1 MSNGITVKEV
11 KTKKQ
16 QRQFIQFPLKMY
28 KDNPYFVPPLYGD
41 EKAIFKKEYPYYE
54 TCEAVYYLAYR
65 DDQVVGRISGIL
77 QKASNELRNEKRV
90 RFTRFDSIDDQ
101 NVADALFAAVE
112 TWALEKGMDTICG
125 PLGFSDLE
133 REGLL
138 VEGFDQLA
146 TFEEQYNADYYQKLI
161 ENCGYDKEVDW
172 IEKKVYVPKQK
183 DERMTKLAQRM
194 MEKYKLHVGE
204 YKNTRQLLEHAG
216 EKVFALIDESYR
228 NLYGTVPFTKGVREM
243 MLKSFKLIVK
253 PQYCH
258 VVLDESD
265 NVVCFGLVL
274 PSIAKAVQKSQGRL
288 TLPAI
293 FKLLKA
299 INKPKILDLALV
311 GVADEYK
318 NSGVIIITFAQMLE
332 YLHNKNIIHM
342 ETNLELETNTGI
354 ISLWKRFET
363 EQHKR
368 RRSFVKK
375 IKR

>member
-1 MSNGITVKEV
+1 MSSSITVKEV
-11 KTKKQ
+11 RTKKE
-16 QRQFIQFPLKMY
+16 QRQFINFPLKMY
-28 KDNPYFVPPLYGD
+28 KNNPYFVPPLYGD
-41 EKAIFKKEYPYYE
+41 EKAVFKKDYPYYE

-90 RFTRFDSIDDQ
+90 RFTRFDAINDQ
-101 NVADALFAAVE
+101 EVADALFGTVE
-112 TWALEKGMDTICG
+112 KWALDKGMDTICG

-138 VEGFDQLA
+138 IEGFDQLA

-161 ENCGYDKEVDW
+161 EKCGYGKEADW
-172 IEKKVYVPKQK
+172 IEHKILVPKQK
-183 DERMTKLAQRM
+183 DEKMTKLANRM

-204 YKNTRQLLEHAG
+204 YKNTKELLKYAG

-228 NLYGTVPFTKGVREM
+228 NLYGTVPFTEGVRKM
-243 MLKSFKLIVK
+243 VMKSFQLIVK

-258 VVLDESD
+258 VVFDEND
-265 NVVCFGLVL
+265 NLVCFGLVL

-288 TLPAI
+288 TLPAL

-299 INKPKILDLALV
+299 INKPEILDLALI
-311 GVADEYK
+311 GVTDEYK
-318 NSGVIIITFAQMLE
+318 SSGVIIITFAQMIE
-332 YLHNKNIIHM
+332 YLHNKDISHM
-342 ETNLELETNTGI
+342 ETNLNLETNTSI

-375 IKR
+375 IK

>member
-1 MSNGITVKEV
+1 MSSSITVKEV
-11 KTKKQ
+11 RTKKE
-16 QRQFIQFPLKMY
+16 QRQFINFPLKMY
-28 KDNPYFVPPLYGD
+28 KNNPYFVPPLYGD
-41 EKAIFKKEYPYYE
+41 EKAVFKKDYPYYE

-77 QKASNELRNEKRV
+77 QKASNKLRNEKRV
-90 RFTRFDSIDDQ
+90 RFTRFDAINDQ
-101 NVADALFAAVE
+101 EVADALFGTVE
-112 TWALEKGMDTICG
+112 KWALDKGMDTICG

-138 VEGFDQLA
+138 IEGFDQLA

-161 ENCGYDKEVDW
+161 EKCGYGKEADW
-172 IEKKVYVPKQK
+172 IEHKILVPKQK
-183 DERMTKLAQRM
+183 DEKMTKLANRM

-204 YKNTRQLLEHAG
+204 YKNTKELLKYAG

-228 NLYGTVPFTKGVREM
+228 NLYGTVPFTEGVRKM
-243 MLKSFKLIVK
+243 VMKSFQLIVK

-258 VVLDESD
+258 VVFDEND
-265 NVVCFGLVL
+265 NLVCFGLVL

-288 TLPAI
+288 TLPAL

-299 INKPKILDLALV
+299 INKPEILDLALI
-311 GVADEYK
+311 GVTDEYK
-318 NSGVIIITFAQMLE
+318 SSGVIIITFAQMIE
-332 YLHNKNIIHM
+332 YLHNKDISHM
-342 ETNLELETNTGI
+342 ETNLNLETNTSI

-375 IKR
+375 IK